1 MRRGNPL
8 LDKGDP
14 SDTPAKKSKPGP
26 GRREVPGWTKEHALN
41 HDKPKAGMNPRRVAL
56 RVLTRLTATP
66 KRLEAILDGELKRQA
81 KAEARDKALAVGL
94 VYAVLR
100 HRAHLDHLLAAFVR
114 RPLASLDPPAWDI
127 LRLAAA
133 ELTVL
138 GAPAH
143 AVVSQAVDLAKIHKA
158 MGVAGLINASLRAL
172 AARWRDVPLPDPAAE
187 PARHLAVLHSH
198 PQWLVEELLERLG
211 WNQTAAWL
219 AADQQA
225 PPLSLRVNPLRTDRQ
240 ALIALLATH
249 CQTIEHHPLAPDS
262 LILRGV
268 LGRGADLPGFGEG
281 LWQRQDPGATALG
294 HLLGVRPGQRV
305 LDLCAGAG
313 GKTGHLA
320 ALMENQGQILAVEPA
335 AGRLR
340 GLGENLARL
349 GVANVRTLEADG
361 TTLDPVLGP
370 FDRILVDAPCTG
382 LGTLGRRPDVR
393 WRRDPADPP
402 RLAALQLALASRA
415 VQLLAPGG
423 ALLYCTCTIT
433 RAENENVV
441 AALLAAHPGLR
452 LEWDLASAGP
462 AAAALG
468 ADGFFRTL
476 PHQHHC
482 DAFFAAR
489 LVKG

>member
-1 MRRGNPL
+1 LPD
-8 LDKGDP
+8 DK
-14 SDTPAKKSKPGP
+14 T
-26 GRREVPGWTKEHALN
+26 
-41 HDKPKAGMNPRRVAL
+41 KAGMNPRRVAL
-56 RVLTRLTATP
+56 RVLTRLAATP

-81 KAEARDKALAVGL
+81 KAEARDKALAANL

-143 AVVSQAVDLAKIHKA
+143 AVVSQAVELAKTNQA
-158 MGVAGLINASLRAL
+158 RGAAGLINASLRAL
-172 AARWRDVPLPDPAAE
+172 ATRWRDVPLPDPAAE

-211 WNQTAAWL
+211 WDATAAWL
-219 AADQQA
+219 AADQEA
-225 PPLSLRVNPLRTDRQ
+225 PPLSLRVNPLRGDR
-240 ALIALLATH
+240 AALLALLAPH
-249 CQTIEHHPLAPDS
+249 CQAIVGHPLALDS
-262 LILRGV
+262 LVLRGAS
-268 LGRGADLPGFGEG
+268 GRGVDLPGFADG

-294 HLLGVRPGQRV
+294 HLLGVKPGMRV

-320 ALMENQGQILAVEPA
+320 ALMANQGHILAVEPA

-349 GVANVRTLEADG
+349 GVTNVRVLEADG
-361 TTLDPVLGP
+361 TSLDPALGP
-370 FDRILVDAPCTG
+370 FDRVLVDAPCTG

-393 WRRDPADPP
+393 WRREPGDPP
-402 RLAALQLALASRA
+402 RLASLQLALASRA
-415 VQLLAPGG
+415 AQLLAPGG
-423 ALLYCTCTIT
+423 AMLYCTCTVT

-462 AAAALG
+462 AATAIG

-489 LVKG
+489 LARE

>member
-1 MRRGNPL
+1 MPD
-8 LDKGDP
+8 DK
-14 SDTPAKKSKPGP
+14 TKS
-26 GRREVPGWTKEHALN
+26 
-41 HDKPKAGMNPRRVAL
+41 GMNPRRVAL
-56 RVLTRLTATP
+56 RVLTRLAATP
-66 KRLEAILDGELKRQA
+66 KRLEAILDGELKRQST
-81 KAEARDKALAVGL
+81 AEARDKALAVGL

-100 HRAHLDHLLAAFVR
+100 HRARLDHLLAAFVR

-143 AVVSQAVDLAKIHKA
+143 AVVSQAVDLAKTHQA
-158 MGVAGLINASLRAL
+158 RGAAGLINASLRAL
-172 AARWRDVPLPDPAAE
+172 ATRWREVPLPDPATE

-211 WNQTAAWL
+211 RDQTAAWL
-219 AADQQA
+219 AADQEA
-225 PPLSLRVNPLRTDRQ
+225 PPLSLRHNPLRGDRQ
-240 ALIALLATH
+240 TLVALLAPH
-249 CQTIEHHPLAPDS
+249 CQEISGHPLAADS
-262 LILRGV
+262 LVLRGV
-268 LGRGADLPGFGEG
+268 SGRGAELPGFADG

-294 HLLGVRPGQRV
+294 HLLGVRPGMRV

-320 ALMENQGQILAVEPA
+320 GLMQNQGSILAVEPA
-335 AGRLR
+335 AGRRR
-340 GLGENLARL
+340 GLEENLARL

-361 TTLDPVLGP
+361 TTLDPALGP
-370 FDRILVDAPCTG
+370 FDRVLVDAPCTG

-393 WRRDPADPP
+393 WRREPDDPP
-402 RLAALQLALASRA
+402 RLAELQLALACRA
-415 VQLLAPGG
+415 AELLAPGG
-423 ALLYCTCTIT
+423 ALLYCTCTVT

-462 AAAALG
+462 AAQAIG

-489 LVKG
+489 LVRE